1 MVCDYSGTEAEL
13 SLKSS
18 RDHYSYI
25 INGQRLYIWSGEVSF
40 SAPGGIVI

>member
-1 MVCDYSGTEAEL
+1 VVCDGSG
-13 SLKSS
+13 LKAQLDLNSS

-40 SAPGGIVI
+40 STLGRNIV

>member
-1 MVCDYSGTEAEL
+1 MVCDCSGMKAQL
-13 SLKSS
+13 DLKSS

-40 SAPGGIVI
+40 LALGRNMV